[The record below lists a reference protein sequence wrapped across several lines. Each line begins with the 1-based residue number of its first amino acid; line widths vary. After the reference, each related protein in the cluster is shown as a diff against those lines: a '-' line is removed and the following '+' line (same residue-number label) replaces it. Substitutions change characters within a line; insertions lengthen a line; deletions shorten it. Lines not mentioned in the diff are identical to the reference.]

1 MRRPIGSGPDTHLM
15 AAIAEALAEKGAPT
29 MSDLTE
35 KLMSLRITYP
45 MSIRIKLSGP
55 WQIDTVDT

>member
-1 MRRPIGSGPDTHLM
+1 M
-15 AAIAEALAEKGAPT
+15 AAIAEDLAGKGAPT

-35 KLMSLRITYP
+35 KLMSHRITNP

-55 WQIDTVDT
+55 SQVDTVDT